1 MALPKFTSQIT
12 RQESLNFFTPPEEFT
27 YERGS
32 KLYLIPTSHG
42 DEFDPD
48 FAPNPSPISELPNI
62 ERWTLTYI
70 VSTIEILAGRRSI
83 QQVARTTHRVTYNE
97 IARKVGCLREVPRI
111 IRVHRSEPIEGVVE
125 VAVTLSFKDRV
136 RALVAR
142 FEGVDRKWLCTE
154 YELL

>member
-1 MALPKFTSQIT
+1 MGIPTIHEPSHQ
-12 RQESLNFFTPPEEFT
+12 QEFLNFFSPPEEFT
-27 YERGS
+27 YQRGT

-48 FAPNPSPISELPNI
+48 FAPNPSPLSELPNI

-83 QQVARTTHRVTYNE
+83 QQVARTTHRVTYNQ

-111 IRVHRSEPIEGVVE
+111 IRVHRNQPIEGVVE
-125 VAVTLSFKDRV
+125 VTVTLSFKDRV